1 MSIINMLFG
10 VPLGYMMYACYKLAG
25 DYGISI
31 ILFTFF
37 AKLLMFPLSLYSQ
50 KNSIIM
56 VKIRPLID
64 EIRQR
69 NLGNNVLIV
78 EEQKALYK
86 QEGYSSISGILPLLL
101 QVPIIL
107 GLINVIYNPLQHLL
121 HFSPELISQYL
132 QQAATYLGVT
142 LESMGSGA
150 QLKVLELAQQKADI
164 FQGFAGLDVLR
175 EMDTFFLGTN
185 LAVVPSL
192 RSITILYPILSG
204 LSALAL
210 AMYQNKHNIL
220 QQAQGT
226 VGRWGMTLFLVA
238 FSAFFAY
245 ILPSG
250 IGLYWIVGNLLS
262 IPVLYLCNLIYD
274 PKPYMEQIAASKQAK
289 PTKEERRKERA
300 LNAAKRKKQREDKKR
315 FAGQKDKQ
323 LVFYSE
329 GSGFYKYLGGFVEY
343 VLNHSDITV
352 HYVTS
357 DFHDRIFENKNERI
371 QKYYIG
377 PVALIQFMMLMDA
390 DMVVMTTPELDKYHL
405 KRSLVRKDI
414 EYVYLEHAI
423 TSFHMT
429 LKKGALDHYNTIFC
443 YGPNHVTE
451 VRQLEALYKLPAKR
465 LVKTGYPLL
474 DEMLSNA
481 KLLPSI
487 HNDPKVILIAP
498 SWQKDNILE
507 YCLDATVKPLLSLGH
522 RVIVRPHPEF
532 VKRFPDKIRK
542 IRADFAGESEDLFL
556 LQTDFSS
563 NETVYTADLVITDW
577 SSIANEFSYATKKP
591 SLFINTPMKVMNPEY
606 TQIEAVPL
614 EISLRDMIGKSIDVD
629 KLDTLPSVIQELFD
643 KQSWYADRINQVL
656 NEYIYDVGNG
666 ARGGGEY
673 IISRLAEIAAAKASA
688 AEQGSQAA
696 PQEASMLNTLDAR
709 MIAYLQGRQNEEAI
723 QFVLS
728 QPLPEQSEHQA
739 TKGEILLGI
748 MGEIEQA
755 IGESRS
761 H

>member
-1 MSIINMLFG
+1 MNIVNLLFG
-10 VPLGYMMYACYKLAG
+10 VPLGYLMNVCYKLVS
-25 DYGISI
+25 DYGLSI
-31 ILFTFF
+31 ILFTLI
-37 AKLLMFPLSLYSQ
+37 AKLIMFPLSLYSQ

-69 NLGNNVLIV
+69 NLGNSTLAV

-107 GLINVIYNPLQHLL
+107 GLIHVIYNPLQHLL
-121 HFSPELISQYL
+121 HFSPELIGQYM
-132 QQAATYLGVT
+132 QQAAGHLGVAIDS
-142 LESMGSGA
+142 LGSGA
-150 QLKVLELAQQKADI
+150 QLKVLELAQQNAGI
-164 FQGFAGLDVLR
+164 FQGFTGLQMLLD
-175 EMDTFFLGTN
+175 MDTAFLGTN
-185 LAVVPSL
+185 LALVPSL
-192 RSITILYPILSG
+192 GSITILYPILSG

-210 AMYQNKHNIL
+210 SVYQNKYNVL
-220 QQAQGT
+220 QQAQGA
-226 VGRWGMTLFLVA
+226 VSRWGMTLFLVA

-245 ILPSG
+245 ILPGG
-250 IGLYWIVGNLLS
+250 IGLYWIMGNLLS
-262 IPVLYLCNLIYD
+262 IPVLYACNLVYD
-274 PKPYMEQIAASKQAK
+274 PKPYIEQINAARQAR
-289 PTKEERRKERA
+289 PTREERRKDRA
-300 LNAAKRKKQREDKKR
+300 LTAAKKKKQRQDKKR
-315 FAGQKDKQ
+315 FTAQKNKQ

-329 GSGFYKYLGGFVEY
+329 GSGFYKYLGGFVQY
-343 VLNHSDITV
+343 VLDHSDITV

-357 DFHDRIFENKNERI
+357 DFSDRIFDNENQRI

-377 PVALIQFMMLMDA
+377 PVALIQLMMLMDA
-390 DMVVMTTPELDKYHL
+390 DMVVMTTPDLEKYHL

-429 LKKGALDHYNTIFC
+429 LRKGALDHYNTIFC
-443 YGPNHVTE
+443 YGPNHMTE
-451 VRQLEALYKLPAKR
+451 VRQMEALYKLPAKR

-474 DEMLSNA
+474 DDMLRSA
-481 KLLPSI
+481 EHLPST
-487 HNDPKVILIAP
+487 HNDPRIILIAP

-507 YCLDATVKPLLSLGH
+507 YCLDAAVRPLLGLGY

-532 VKRFPDKIRK
+532 VKRFPDKIKK
-542 IRADFAGESEDLFL
+542 IRADYADEPGGLFE

-606 TQIEAVPL
+606 TLIEAVPL
-614 EISLRDMIGKSIDVD
+614 EISLRDMIGKSVDVD
-629 KLDTLPSVIQELFD
+629 KLDTLPLVIEELFE
-643 KQSWYADRINQVL
+643 KQAWYEQRIIKVL
-656 NEYIYDVGNG
+656 EEYIYDVGNG

-673 IISRLAEIAAAKASA
+673 IISRLSELAAAKAKA
-688 AEQGSQAA
+688 SQANDETV
-696 PQEASMLNTLDAR
+696 PREASLLNTLDER
-709 MIAYLQGRQNEEAI
+709 MIAYLQGRQHEDAI
-723 QFVLS
+723 QSVLN
-728 QPLPEQSEHQA
+728 QPLPEEGGPPA
-739 TKGEILLGI
+739 TKGELLLRI
-748 MGEIEQA
+748 MGEITQA

-761 H
+761 R